1 VREYVEAK
9 GAGVAEGADESS
21 ADEGEKNA
29 GAEEASVDPES
40 QRTDDDLR
48 NECKHLLARKIT
60 VLKAI
65 INGGIKVPETRRAA
79 LKSAFWPDLFKAELT
94 ELDAFGEFDV
104 WELVPRPPGA
114 NVVGTRWVY
123 DIKQD
128 AEGNILRYKARLV
141 AQGFSQKEGVDFT
154 DTFAPTMHLK
164 TMRLLLSLAAAKKMD
179 VRQYDVSTAFLH
191 ASLKEE
197 VFVAQPPGHVI
208 AGKEGWVYRLKKA
221 MYGLR
226 NAPKAWGDF
235 FQAQLSEQGFVQSQQ
250 DECLWTLTAGESVIH
265 ILYHVDDSLVVS
277 NDEVLRDVVM
287 TALGKRLKLRDEGP
301 PKLFLGVTITRN
313 EDGSF
318 NLDNRHYIEKIARRF
333 NIDEDAKP
341 VLTPAIYNHIFTD
354 DDLPKTA
361 EEKKEA
367 AQLPFQALVGSLI
380 YAVII
385 RFDVAEA
392 LSDVA
397 RFMNVWG
404 VKHFKAAVRILRYLY
419 STRDRCLSLAPKA
432 KENLVLSAYSDATWM
447 DSRET
452 PGVDDKYKNQ
462 YGYCTFVDNCLI
474 SWKSKRQKSR
484 AGSSMESEF
493 YAADE
498 CAREVVWLRRLL
510 AELGMPQEGP
520 TVIYEDNK
528 ACISY
533 SKNNTNHD
541 RTKHIDNRAYQLRD
555 FVKSGNI
562 KLVHV
567 CTTDQLADMFTKHQ
581 LQHTFIRHRDRIFDG
596 DVVPPSLPPHQ
607 HQRALHCNCL
617 CCFVSGA

>member
-1 VREYVEAK
+1 M
-9 GAGVAEGADESS
+9 
-21 ADEGEKNA
+21 
-29 GAEEASVDPES
+29 P
-40 QRTDDDLR
+40 
-48 NECKHLLARKIT
+48 
-60 VLKAI
+60 
-65 INGGIKVPETRRAA
+65 
-79 LKSAFWPDLFKAELT
+79 
-94 ELDAFGEFDV
+94 
-104 WELVPRPPGA
+104 
-114 NVVGTRWVY
+114 WVY

-164 TMRLLLSLAAAKKMD
+164 TMRSLLSLAAAKKMD

-197 VFVAQPPGHVI
+197 VFVAQPPGHVT
-208 AGKEGWVYRLKKA
+208 AGKEGWVYRLNKA

-235 FQAQLSEQGFVQSQQ
+235 FQAQLKEQGFVQSQQ

-287 TALGKRLKLRDEGP
+287 TALGKRLKLRDERP

-318 NLDNRHYIEKIARRF
+318 NLDNRHNIEKIARRF

-341 VLTPAIYNHIFTD
+341 VLTPAIYNYTFSD

-367 AQLPFQALVGSLI
+367 AQLPYQALVGSLI

-385 RFDVAEA
+385 RVDVAEA

-404 VKHFKAAVRILRYLY
+404 VKHFKAAYAFCVTRILRGIAVYRLHQRRKRIY
-419 STRDRCLSLAPKA
+419 CCLPTPMPRGWILVRRPEWTTSTRI
-432 KENLVLSAYSDATWM
+432 N
-447 DSRET
+447 
-452 PGVDDKYKNQ
+452 
-462 YGYCTFVDNCLI
+462 
-474 SWKSKRQKSR
+474 
-484 AGSSMESEF
+484 
-493 YAADE
+493 
-498 CAREVVWLRRLL
+498 
-510 AELGMPQEGP
+510 
-520 TVIYEDNK
+520 TVI
-528 ACISY
+528 
-533 SKNNTNHD
+533 
-541 RTKHIDNRAYQLRD
+541 
-555 FVKSGNI
+555 
-562 KLVHV
+562 
-567 CTTDQLADMFTKHQ
+567 
-581 LQHTFIRHRDRIFDG
+581 
-596 DVVPPSLPPHQ
+596 
-607 HQRALHCNCL
+607 ALL
-617 CCFVSGA
+617 WITV